1 MRTSSSSTSASV
13 SRIIRLRSSVP
24 VQRLRSSRPRS
35 LGSRTRVMPL
45 AAQTRRD
52 NARFFGGDLD
62 AVPRHCLTQGIAT
75 ILEARHIILLAAGT
89 AKAAAV
95 RELVEGPISVS
106 WPATALQMHP
116 RVTVLVD
123 EAAGARLERVPVTA
137 GT

>member
-1 MRTSSSSTSASV
+1 
-13 SRIIRLRSSVP
+13 
-24 VQRLRSSRPRS
+24 
-35 LGSRTRVMPL
+35 MPL

-75 ILEARHIILLAAGT
+75 ILEARHIVLLAAGA

-95 RELVEGPISVS
+95 RELVKGPISVS

-116 RVTVLVD
+116 GVTVLLD
-123 EAAGARLERVPVTA
+123 EAAAALLERERVSAQP
-137 GT
+137 

>member
-1 MRTSSSSTSASV
+1 
-13 SRIIRLRSSVP
+13 
-24 VQRLRSSRPRS
+24 
-35 LGSRTRVMPL
+35 MPL

-116 RVTVLVD
+116 RVTVLLD
-123 EAAGARLERVPVTA
+123 EAAAALLERERVSAQP
-137 GT
+137 